1 MIYCDAFPK
10 CFPASARKP
19 TLPDSHCVTPRKSP
33 NSAKD
38 KRFQGEISFVTFET
52 SGGDQ
57 CFPTSMV
64 HSMDSRRTYYY
75 IQCFTPRL
83 VKLSPVHPYKY
94 HYCSARNGTKPE
106 KEENKNHV
114 QCPNYYCKDGRI
126 IDNSSARDVRTSVV
140 DGIPESSNRFFVRL
154 KHLDVV
160 HVALPIFHVARVV
173 PRYHPA
179 LIVRPHHCPYRAVV
193 CLNKG
198 SNFS

>member
-1 MIYCDAFPK
+1 
-10 CFPASARKP
+10 
-19 TLPDSHCVTPRKSP
+19 
-33 NSAKD
+33 
-38 KRFQGEISFVTFET
+38 
-52 SGGDQ
+52 
-57 CFPTSMV
+57 
-64 HSMDSRRTYYY
+64 MDSRRTYYY

-198 SNFS
+198 SNFFLTKPSENARDSNEGALLSLFFSFQLYKYHKSKREKRYR